1 MEGIMNKQ
9 QFNKLYSTVYDAY
22 DQAALKDE
30 YVRSTLGDVLDHL
43 ILLEKQ
49 KLIELTWSRCKLPRS
64 GLH

>member
-49 KLIELTWSRCKLPRS
+49 NLIELTWSRCKLPRS
-64 GLH
+64 GLR

>member
-49 KLIELTWSRCKLPRS
+49 KLIELT
-64 GLH
+64 